1 MATWRPFVFLLIIIN
16 NLNTLYKYW
25 HSTCATGLSAF
36 YPLEMSYSA
45 TTSTS
50 ASSPLSASSLL
61 TTITDLEGRLAQAR
75 HQLAWELQQLS
86 LQGHPVHLGH
96 PVHQGRSV
104 QQDNHSRPRG
114 RVPYRE
120 QRERNSMPVVNTSI
134 RLQHHENQ
142 AYSHPPRHSRPSR
155 QRPSFPPRRGQDAN
169 RATHVSS
176 SESQSSPSRFESVA
190 LSSVLRPQEE
200 VTFRVIVRKNEA
212 GEPEYTTLVSLF
224 DGTQL
229 SVVSSE
235 LAPSLVGVQSTKPGE
250 ILYRFIDDLKEN
262 GHLKRTFTIAPW
274 KLCSVVRDGQ
284 THTLEELRR
293 AFLQSPVV
301 SSNSPSSDV
310 VEQAEEAV

>member
-1 MATWRPFVFLLIIIN
+1 
-16 NLNTLYKYW
+16 
-25 HSTCATGLSAF
+25 
-36 YPLEMSYSA
+36 MSYSA
-45 TTSTS
+45 TSSTS
-50 ASSPLSASSLL
+50 ASSSLSASSLL

-86 LQGHPVHLGH
+86 LQGHPVHMAH
-96 PVHQGRSV
+96 PVHQGRPV
-104 QQDNHSRPRG
+104 HQDNQSRPRG

-155 QRPSFPPRRGQDAN
+155 QRPSFPPRRSHDAN
-169 RATHVSS
+169 HSTRASE
-176 SESQSSPSRFESVA
+176 SESQPSSSRFESVA
-190 LSSVLRPQEE
+190 LSAVLRPQEE

-212 GEPEYTTLVSLF
+212 GEPEYTTLVALF

-229 SVVSSE
+229 SVVSSD
-235 LAPSLVGVQSTKPGE
+235 LASSLVGVQSTKPGE
-250 ILYRFIDDLKEN
+250 LLYRFIDDLKEN

-293 AFLQSPVV
+293 AFLQAPST
-301 SSNSPSSDV
+301 SSNASSSDV
-310 VEQAEEAV
+310 VEEAV